1 MRLAP
6 LILFVFSLVATS
18 CGPSDPYNYN
28 KTTPFTLI
36 PGKVER
42 KFTCNIVLDDD
53 FVRHGEYAA
62 VRVACRIPES
72 ALTQE
77 RWWGDGPK
85 PKVVAL
91 DVGDCIL
98 LELSYYCV
106 EEISRGRSVSLLG
119 WYSPV
124 DGSNT
129 VIKRYP
135 RRL

>member
-6 LILFVFSLVATS
+6 LILLVFSLVATS
-18 CGPSDPYNYN
+18 CGPSDAYGYN
-28 KTTPFTLI
+28 KTTPFILL

-62 VRVACRIPES
+62 VRVARRVPES

-85 PKVVAL
+85 PKVVSLA
-91 DVGDCIL
+91 VGDCISL
-98 LELSYYCV
+98 DFAYFCV
-106 EEISRGRSVSLLG
+106 EEISPGKSVTFRKM
-119 WYSPV
+119 YIPEY
-124 DGSNT
+124 DTDT
-129 VIKRYP
+129 VIKRLP
-135 RRL
+135 RRR

>member
-1 MRLAP
+1 MRHVP
-6 LILFVFSLVATS
+6 LLLFSLVATS

-28 KTTPFTLI
+28 KTTPFTLL

-42 KFTCNIVLDDD
+42 KFTCHIALDDD
-53 FVRHGEYAA
+53 FVKNGEYAA

-91 DVGDCIL
+91 DVGDCISL
-98 LELSYYCV
+98 DFAYFCV
-106 EEISRGRSVSLLG
+106 EEISPKKSVSFRKM
-119 WYSPV
+119 YIPEE
-124 DGSNT
+124 DTDT
-129 VIKRYP
+129 VIKRLP
-135 RRL
+135 RRR